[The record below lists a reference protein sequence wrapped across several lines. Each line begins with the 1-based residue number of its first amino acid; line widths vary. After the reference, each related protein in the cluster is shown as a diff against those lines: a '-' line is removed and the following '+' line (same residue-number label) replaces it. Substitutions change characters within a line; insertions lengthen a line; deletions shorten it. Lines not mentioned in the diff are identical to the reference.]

1 MASNIEFVEFICYQ
15 LQELGHIRFR
25 KMFGDYMV
33 YVNEKLLLMSQRNN
47 YGGCPRFP
55 RSHFVNDSS
64 ISKEENEKNL
74 KKMIDNLSEF
84 NQ

>member
-33 YVNEKLLLMSQRNN
+33 YVNEKLLLMLQS
-47 YGGCPRFP
+47 YY
-55 RSHFVNDSS
+55 
-64 ISKEENEKNL
+64 
-74 KKMIDNLSEF
+74 KKVKCGKI
-84 NQ
+84 